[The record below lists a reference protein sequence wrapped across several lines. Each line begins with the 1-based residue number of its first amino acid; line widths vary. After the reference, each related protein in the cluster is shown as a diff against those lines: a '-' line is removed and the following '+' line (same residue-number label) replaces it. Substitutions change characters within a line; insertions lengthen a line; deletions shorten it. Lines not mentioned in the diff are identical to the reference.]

1 MAKLGAKAY
10 NFRAFFNAPTE
21 IFLVLTGFFRLGVT
35 SELFGQVNVLDGQ
48 QPKVYV
54 VIEGFGADHFLTA
67 EPTAFKGFAITGVER
82 PFVFAL
88 EMLDDVL
95 KKPYRSQAAVLLA
108 AVPTVFQVHLLA
120 LVCLVTALLSV
131 VERHHATLDLVL
143 DRIVRPP
150 QMLGYAVGRPTVFQP
165 NFNFV
170 SFFAHGNSIYFLPE
184 ERYNSNMEIEN
195 LKKTIITIR
204 EPRRISY
211 GNIRHRLDDI
221 IIIGLCT
228 VICGGEDYNDM
239 EEFGLEREEWLRTFL
254 ELPNGIPDSDTFR
267 RLFERINPKE
277 LSECLYDWLNME
289 RDKRS
294 VVAIDGK
301 TIRGSGNTEHKAYH
315 VVSAFVA
322 ENQITLGEIVVDEK
336 SNEITAVPELLD
348 IIDVEGAIVTADA
361 MSCQKDITKKI
372 TERKADYV
380 LGLKDNQP
388 QLKKDVSDYFFSAI
402 QAPDIYGTPISTE
415 TLEKGHGRIE
425 KREYFLITDTDWL
438 DQKDEWSALNGI
450 GMVRTEVDIKGEI
463 SSDTRYF
470 ITSLTNID
478 EFAYSVRRHW
488 SIENQLHWNLDVIF
502 REDDARARKDNSPLN
517 MNILRKT
524 ALALVNQAKYGRLS
538 KKKMMF
544 KAALNPQVLLD
555 IIFPKK

>member
-1 MAKLGAKAY
+1 
-10 NFRAFFNAPTE
+10 
-21 IFLVLTGFFRLGVT
+21 
-35 SELFGQVNVLDGQ
+35 
-48 QPKVYV
+48 
-54 VIEGFGADHFLTA
+54 
-67 EPTAFKGFAITGVER
+67 
-82 PFVFAL
+82 
-88 EMLDDVL
+88 
-95 KKPYRSQAAVLLA
+95 
-108 AVPTVFQVHLLA
+108 
-120 LVCLVTALLSV
+120 
-131 VERHHATLDLVL
+131 
-143 DRIVRPP
+143 
-150 QMLGYAVGRPTVFQP
+150 
-165 NFNFV
+165 
-170 SFFAHGNSIYFLPE
+170 
-184 ERYNSNMEIEN
+184 MEIEN

-372 TERKADYV
+372 TERKA
-380 LGLKDNQP
+380 
-388 QLKKDVSDYFFSAI
+388 
-402 QAPDIYGTPISTE
+402 T
-415 TLEKGHGRIE
+415 
-425 KREYFLITDTDWL
+425 
-438 DQKDEWSALNGI
+438 
-450 GMVRTEVDIKGEI
+450 
-463 SSDTRYF
+463 
-470 ITSLTNID
+470 
-478 EFAYSVRRHW
+478 
-488 SIENQLHWNLDVIF
+488 
-502 REDDARARKDNSPLN
+502 
-517 MNILRKT
+517 
-524 ALALVNQAKYGRLS
+524 
-538 KKKMMF
+538 MF
-544 KAALNPQVLLD
+544 WD
-555 IIFPKK
+555 